1 MRPYLS
7 FLRRKKF
14 ALLRICFYSASQR
27 LNGVDKFIDLFKSTM
42 HRREPQVGDLIY
54 VTQLGHYVSADLR
67 RRDFASASFDFMNNV
82 VDRLFEND
90 ETDRTFLTGLGQT
103 IDELAS
109 IEWLVGAIALDD
121 TEIGA
126 LDFLIGGI
134 PISAL

>member
-1 MRPYLS
+1 
-7 FLRRKKF
+7 
-14 ALLRICFYSASQR
+14 
-27 LNGVDKFIDLFKSTM
+27 
-42 HRREPQVGDLIY
+42 
-54 VTQLGHYVSADLR
+54 
-67 RRDFASASFDFMNNV
+67 MNDV

>member
-1 MRPYLS
+1 
-7 FLRRKKF
+7 
-14 ALLRICFYSASQR
+14 
-27 LNGVDKFIDLFKSTM
+27 
-42 HRREPQVGDLIY
+42 
-54 VTQLGHYVSADLR
+54 VSADLR
-67 RRDFASASFDFMNNV
+67 RRDFSAASFDFMNDV

-90 ETDRTFLTGLGQT
+90 ETDGTFLTGLGQT